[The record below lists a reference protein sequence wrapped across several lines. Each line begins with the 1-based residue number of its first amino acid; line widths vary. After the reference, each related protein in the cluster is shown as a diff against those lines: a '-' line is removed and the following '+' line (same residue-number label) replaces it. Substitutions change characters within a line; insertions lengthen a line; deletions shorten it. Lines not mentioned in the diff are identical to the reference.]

1 MTKQKKGKKAV
12 AETAVKQEAV
22 KTETVKAVA
31 VKADPKILLAIHN
44 SSAYK
49 KAPKEKHAELQAKV
63 LENVAKVKCP
73 VFNLI
78 TMKKNKQVYASVLGL
93 ISHAR
98 KESVVGSKNY
108 QIMASFGMYYGKD
121 GTFCTEFFGK
131 HTMYLPYV
139 KENVARL
146 SGWVWKSIEKAK
158 AEDFKNIIAKYA
170 LVNKCTQAE
179 VIDSLRKYLGNC
191 KQKKAPIVVATLQEV
206 A

>member
-1 MTKQKKGKKAV
+1 MSKKNKGKKSVVVGA
-12 AETAVKQEAV
+12 KQEAV
-22 KTETVKAVA
+22 AKTGT

-49 KAPKEKHAELQAKV
+49 KAPKDKQSELQAKL

-73 VFNLI
+73 VYDVT
-78 TMKKNKQVYASVLGL
+78 TMKKNKQVFASVLGL
-93 ISHAR
+93 ISHTR
-98 KESVVGSKNY
+98 KESVVGNKNY

-146 SGWVWKSIEKAK
+146 SGWVWKSIAKAK
-158 AEDFKNIIAKYA
+158 AENWKDIIAKYA
-170 LVNKCTQAE
+170 KVNKVSQVE
-179 VIDSLRKYLGNC
+179 VVNGLRKYLATC
-191 KQKKAPIVVATLQEV
+191 KQKQATIVVATLQEV